1 MICALEVTTLTITP
15 IDVFYVVD
23 RGVKAPVVEDYKIN
37 QWQQYEE
44 LFYKIKISKRKN
56 NKDNTG
62 SYYKQRFFF

>member
-1 MICALEVTTLTITP
+1 
-15 IDVFYVVD
+15 VFYVVD
-23 RGVKAPVVEDYKIN
+23 RGVKATVVEGYKIN

-44 LFYKIKISKRKN
+44 LFYKTQTSKRKN